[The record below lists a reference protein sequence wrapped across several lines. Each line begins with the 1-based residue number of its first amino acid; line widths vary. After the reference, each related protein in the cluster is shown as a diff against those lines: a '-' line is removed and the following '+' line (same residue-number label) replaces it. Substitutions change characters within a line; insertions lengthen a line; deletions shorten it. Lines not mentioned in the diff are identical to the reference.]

1 MESDAASSAEL
12 KREALY
18 IKAKSL
24 LPLSR
29 RDEAMDIF
37 RVLAGNPMDGIG
49 AESRLI
55 LIKDKF
61 DRADYAAV
69 EDMVYAFSES
79 GTGQNRF
86 LADAFLVLGDSFAE
100 RGQIEQARA
109 TFESIRDGYKPESED
124 DDILAQVQIRL
135 DRISQMN

>member
-1 MESDAASSAEL
+1 ME
-12 KREALY
+12 
-18 IKAKSL
+18 
-24 LPLSR
+24 
-29 RDEAMDIF
+29 DI
-37 RVLAGNPMDGIG
+37 
-49 AESRLI
+49 
-55 LIKDKF
+55 
-61 DRADYAAV
+61 
-69 EDMVYAFSES
+69 VYSFSEA
-79 GTGQNRF
+79 GTVQNRF